1 MSQDLSNI
9 TMDGKGA
16 SISYGGAT
24 LQEVSISPPAVV
36 GGGSLDVTT
45 HRNGS
50 YRTKAPKKLKDLG
63 EVSFTAIYD
72 PAEYNTTGIGKVNV
86 NQSITVTFPDT
97 STLVFYGYI
106 DSFTPGELTPGE
118 LPTVEVTIVVTN
130 QDGAGTTGGSETA
143 PVYTSA

>member
-1 MSQDLSNI
+1 MSQDLANI

-16 SISYGGAT
+16 SISYGGGN

-45 HRNGS
+45 HRNGN

-72 PAEYNTTGIGKVNV
+72 PSEYNTTGIGKVNV
-86 NQSITVTFPDT
+86 NQQITVTFPDT
-97 STLVFYGYI
+97 STLVFYGFV

-130 QDGAGTTGGSETA
+130 QDGAGTTGGTETA

>member
-1 MSQDLSNI
+1 MSQDLTSI

-16 SISYGGAT
+16 SISYGGGN

-45 HRNGS
+45 HRNGN

-86 NQSITVTFPDT
+86 KGKLLWTF
-97 STLVFYGYI
+97 
-106 DSFTPGELTPGE
+106 SFL
-118 LPTVEVTIVVTN
+118 
-130 QDGAGTTGGSETA
+130 
-143 PVYTSA
+143 